1 MNAPNKSLAKHAGI
15 PPVRSGSPPPGAL
28 GVRCRP
34 DLVAVETKHKRESAV
49 VVKDPVALKY
59 HRMRP
64 DEFHVL
70 KLLDG
75 HCTLEELRLAYE
87 AKYAP
92 MRVTQAQLNQ
102 LLFRFHQSGLTIS
115 DAVLQGD
122 RLKERRQKERREK
135 WMQYISGV
143 LFIRFPGVDPE
154 PLLRRLYPL
163 VRPLLSQAGIFL
175 ALLVC
180 AIAGVTFVGQWDRFT
195 NEFPQISQW
204 LRFESLLILAM
215 VIGGTKVLHEL
226 GHAIACKH
234 FGGECH
240 QIGPMLLVFTPA
252 LYCDTSDSWMLPNR
266 YQRAAVGAAGI
277 MTEVVLAAIATLI
290 WSATAPGLTHSI
302 AMNVMLVCSVS
313 TLMFNANPLLRY
325 DGYYVL
331 SDLCDVPNLG
341 ERSRKLISSFSS
353 RLLLG
358 VDERDSDPDPN
369 GSVFWL
375 SIYAVTSFV
384 YRWGLTLLILWFVS
398 LILRPYGL
406 ESIGRLLCVFAAVGL
421 LVTLLRAPVRF
432 LRNPARRRLIR
443 MNRVALTL
451 FVGCCLLA
459 LACWPIPSGVTA
471 SARIVPR
478 SESPVYT
485 STPGQLQKLKVEL
498 GQRVDEGDPIATLV
512 NRDVELQYAQAKGR
526 YESQQQTVD
535 SIQRSRLAHP
545 EAANELPGAIALLDD
560 LHKQF
565 ETRKTRLDALTIRA
579 PSSGQLVAAPR
590 RANQRSDAK
599 AIDQQLV
606 SWSGYPTDAENEHC
620 FLDSGTEILSVATSD
635 DWDAEITLEQ
645 EQVQRIGIGSSV
657 KMVLE
662 AMPSVVFLGTVTDL
676 SRSQYDADQNAQRR
690 DDPSAIRNATP
701 PATSYLV
708 RVQIQG
714 QESLKLTTGAVA
726 SVRIESKPISILGR
740 GKRVLNS
747 LLRFR

>member
-1 MNAPNKSLAKHAGI
+1 M
-15 PPVRSGSPPPGAL
+15 PPGAL

-49 VVKDPVALKY
+49 VVKDPIALKY

-64 DEFHVL
+64 DEFFVL
-70 KLLDG
+70 QLLDG
-75 HCTLEELRLAYE
+75 RCTLEEVRVRYE

-115 DAVLQGD
+115 DAVMQGD

-135 WMQYISGV
+135 WMQHISGV

-163 VRPLLSQAGIFL
+163 VRPLLSQAGICCVL
-175 ALLVC
+175 MIC
-180 AIAGVTFVGQWDRFT
+180 AAAGVTFVGQWDRFA

-204 LRFESLLILAM
+204 LRFESLLVLAL

-252 LYCDTSDSWMLPNR
+252 LYCDTSDSWMLPSR

-277 MTEVVLAAIATLI
+277 MTEVTLAALATLI
-290 WSATAPGLTHSI
+290 WSATGPGLTHSI

-341 ERSRKLISSFSS
+341 ERSRKLIASFSS

-358 VDERDSDPDPN
+358 VDERESDPDPN

-375 SIYAVTSFV
+375 SVYAVVSFV

-406 ESIGRLLCVFAAVGL
+406 ESIGRLLCVFAAIGL

-432 LRNPARRRLIR
+432 LRNPARRRLIQ
-443 MNRVALTL
+443 MNRVALSF

-459 LACWPIPSGVTA
+459 AACWPIPSGISAV
-471 SARIVPR
+471 ARIVPR
-478 SESPVYT
+478 SESPIYV
-485 STPGQLQKLKVEL
+485 STPGQLQAFKVEL
-498 GQRVDEGDPIATLV
+498 GQLVNEGDPIATLV

-526 YESQQQTVD
+526 YESQRQTVD
-535 SIQRSRLAHP
+535 SIERSRLTHP
-545 EAANELPGAIALLDD
+545 EAANELPGARALLED
-560 LHKQF
+560 LKKQL
-565 ETRKTRLDALTIRA
+565 ETRKTRLEALTICA
-579 PSSGQLVAAPR
+579 PSSGKLVAAPR
-590 RANQRSDAK
+590 RPAQRADAE
-599 AIDQQLV
+599 AFDQQLV
-606 SWSGYPTDAENEHC
+606 SWSGYPTDAENQHC
-620 FLDSGTEILSVATSD
+620 FLESGTEILSVATSD
-635 DWDAEITLEQ
+635 DWDAEINLEQ
-645 EQVQRIGIGSSV
+645 EQMQRIAIGSSV

-662 AMPSVVFLGTVTDL
+662 AMPSMVFMGKVTDL

-690 DDPSAIRNATP
+690 DDRSATQNAGP

-708 RVQIQG
+708 RVQIQKKEG
-714 QESLKLTTGAVA
+714 LHLTTGAVA
-726 SVRIESKPISILGR
+726 SARIESKAISVFGR
-740 GKRVLNS
+740 AKRTLNS